1 MPTTMLTT
9 SKMLIVVKKHK
20 CCLHFYKKKS
30 NTVLLPSQIM
40 LQQEPLS
47 KQFVRYRGLQ
57 AGLWG
62 VINYFYHCHIF
73 SYGPF
78 LFLSILNINTIN
90 ALPYDTVSDV
100 VESKVHQCQQNS
112 DAQQDGLILP
122 QEISF

>member
-9 SKMLIVVKKHK
+9 SKMLIVVTKHK

-78 LFLSILNINTIN
+78 LFLSILNINLNKHCHMDLFFKSILNINTI
-90 ALPYDTVSDV
+90 AIWTFCLKTFPWET
-100 VESKVHQCQQNS
+100 E
-112 DAQQDGLILP
+112 
-122 QEISF
+122 